1 MIRREDLWQAVRLW
15 LGARLWPEARGRS
28 RAWVALGWFWAMV
41 LGVLAVGG
49 VVLQVL
55 GPPAPALSLAATSP
69 AVPAP
74 APQPE
79 AVAAPRLPPQA
90 PAAASGIPAPVASLQ
105 EPAPWFDGA
114 MLPRIDPAG
123 RMPMQV
129 YAAPFDATDSRP
141 RVAVLLAGIGM
152 AEIDSE
158 EAIRATPAAVSLAIS
173 PYAPRPG
180 HLVELARAAGHEML
194 LSIPM
199 EPLGYPLN
207 DPGPRALLTGL
218 SPAQNHEQ
226 LIWALSRTGGYVG
239 ATAAMSGLRGERF
252 EASPQMKPVL
262 EELAM
267 RGLLY
272 VDPRPVPSRPGGP
285 SLARPGVRVVDL
297 VIDDPPVRSE
307 IEARLARLEQL
318 ARDRGSALGVAGLPG
333 PVTIDRLAAWT
344 STLGARGVLLVPVSA
359 LVPPPVLETA
369 TGHRR

>member
-1 MIRREDLWQAVRLW
+1 MMRREDVWQAARLW
-15 LGARLWPEARGRS
+15 LGAIGRS
-28 RAWVALGWFWAMV
+28 RARVALGWFWATV
-41 LGVLAVGG
+41 LGVLAVGAA
-49 VVLQVL
+49 VLQVL
-55 GPPAPALSLAATSP
+55 GPLPPSLVATPP
-69 AVPAP
+69 AVPARP
-74 APQPE
+74 PE
-79 AVAAPRLPPQA
+79 PDAAAVPHLPPRQA
-90 PAAASGIPAPVASLQ
+90 PAANLGIPAPLASMQ

-114 MLPRIDPAG
+114 MLPRIDAEG
-123 RMPMQV
+123 RMPMQA
-129 YAAPFDATDSRP
+129 YAAPFDAADPRP

-180 HLVELARAAGHEML
+180 HLLELARAAGHEVL
-194 LSIPM
+194 VSLPM

-226 LIWALSRTGGYVG
+226 LIWALSRIGGYVG
-239 ATAAMSGLRGERF
+239 ATATMSGLRGERF
-252 EASPQMKPVL
+252 AASPQMKPVL
-262 EELAM
+262 EELAR

-285 SLARPGVRVVDL
+285 SLARPGVRVADV

-318 ARDRGSALGVAGLPG
+318 ARDRGSALGVIGLPG

-344 STLGARGVLLVPVSA
+344 ATLGARGVYLVPVSA

-369 TGHRR
+369 TGRRR